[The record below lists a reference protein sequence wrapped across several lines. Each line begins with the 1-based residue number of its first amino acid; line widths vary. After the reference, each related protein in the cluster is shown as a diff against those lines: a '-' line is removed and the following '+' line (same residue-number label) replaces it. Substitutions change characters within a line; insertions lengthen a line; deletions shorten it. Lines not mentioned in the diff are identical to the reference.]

1 MPRYEIRVGGRIP
14 ALERPEFEGMSISE
28 ADGVTTLAGDVVDQ
42 AALHGMLDRIEI
54 LGLRL
59 LEIRQG
65 EMT

>member
-1 MPRYEIRVGGRIP
+1 
-14 ALERPEFEGMSISE
+14 MSISE

-65 EMT
+65 EMS